1 MSSTSSTPPSRLRQ
15 VAPWVCVAGVAAYVL
30 VAPAIFTSAWGGRAL
45 GWAVGIAAIAL
56 AVVAAVVAQ
65 RSAVTDSAE
74 GQIHAHR
81 AQAFEKIAEERRLA
95 LDALVT
101 QQLPAFLAN
110 DPVPP
115 LPRIDD
121 DHSLKRLEEAGI
133 SLTQV
138 QEERVARRDAVQ
150 VAVVS
155 LGRKVQASAH
165 RIQEEASR
173 MVQRHST
180 DPDILQTSMRVDH
193 AAAQQARQAQSL
205 AALCGEWPGQQW
217 NEPLALPDVVQGA
230 AGRIT
235 AFHRV
240 EVSGDPGVAVSAR
253 IVEPLIHLVAELL
266 ANATQS
272 SPPTTQVLVAL
283 RQVQRGA
290 VIEIDDCG
298 VGLDAKQLDQ
308 ARDIASGKK
317 QVSITDLGE
326 IPQTGLAVVG
336 TYARRHGFR
345 VDITESVYGG
355 LRAIVMIPGELT
367 EPVAPSSTGTGEHVR
382 VPAVPTAPS
391 LPTRGSSVG
400 SAAPA
405 APASSSAA
413 TAIAEA
419 SAPSEY
425 PGQSAAAA
433 LSSAFAEENQQS
445 DITREIAPVTPS
457 AAPFEQASPFELAE
471 SAGLSRDADTAEPK
485 ESTVSDEPWSTPSAS
500 TTTPPAPSDLTTTTR
515 RATTSS
521 ASVPTGTDDD
531 EFPEPIALPQR
542 RSRRGEAAAVDLA
555 GPGAG
560 NAPSRPVRQ
569 QTAEEAGQWMGAFF
583 SVDPRPETLS
593 DSSDPSADAGATP
606 EDR

>member
-1 MSSTSSTPPSRLRQ
+1 MSSTSSSPPSRLRQ
-15 VAPWVCVAGVAAYVL
+15 VAPWVSVAGVAAFVL
-30 VAPAIFTSAWGGRAL
+30 VAPALYTSQWGGKTL
-45 GWAVGIAAIAL
+45 GWVVGIAALLL
-56 AVVAAVVAQ
+56 AVIAAIVAQ
-65 RSAVTDSAE
+65 RSASTDVAE
-74 GQIHAHR
+74 SRMFVHR
-81 AQAFEKIAEERRLA
+81 ARVFEKIAEERRAA

-115 LPRIDD
+115 LPRIEDEQ
-121 DHSLKRLEEAGI
+121 SLKRLEEAGI
-133 SLTQV
+133 ALTQV

-253 IVEPLIHLVAELL
+253 IVEPLIHLVSELL

-367 EPVAPSSTGTGEHVR
+367 EPVAPSNLGTAGQGETVR
-382 VPAVPTAPS
+382 VPSVPTSPS
-391 LPTRGSSVG
+391 LPSR
-400 SAAPA
+400 SAA
-405 APASSSAA
+405 SAA
-413 TAIAEA
+413 TAIADVSAEPEAPAA
-419 SAPSEY
+419 SAPTEPATPFTGAQPAVTAPSEA
-425 PGQSAAAA
+425 PSSRQAGPVAEPARFADTAAAA
-433 LSSAFAEENQQS
+433 
-445 DITREIAPVTPS
+445 
-457 AAPFEQASPFELAE
+457 
-471 SAGLSRDADTAEPK
+471 DAVDEK
-485 ESTVSDEPWSTPSAS
+485 ESTLSDETWSTRSAQPSA
-500 TTTPPAPSDLTTTTR
+500 TVTDRPHRGHEPRERLDTRNTTPPATPAGAVTR
-515 RATTSS
+515 PVR
-521 ASVPTGTDDD
+521 TGPDDD

-542 RSRRGEAAAVDLA
+542 RSRREEAKAIDPAASGESNGKPGRAA
-555 GPGAG
+555 
-560 NAPSRPVRQ
+560 RQ

-583 SVDPRPETLS
+583 SLDTTPGNST
-593 DSSDPSADAGATP
+593 DSSDPSAGAGATS